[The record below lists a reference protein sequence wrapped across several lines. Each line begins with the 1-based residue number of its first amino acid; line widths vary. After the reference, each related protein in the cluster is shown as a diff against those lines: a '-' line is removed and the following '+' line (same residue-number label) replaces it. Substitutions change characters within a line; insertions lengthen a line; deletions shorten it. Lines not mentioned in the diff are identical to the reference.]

1 MKNENRVSELN
12 ELNGVFILN
21 ITTNTGMSTTIV
33 YDKRP
38 TVSILFEA
46 LCSIPLNSISSEHQ
60 EQLTLPL
67 EELLEG
73 KILQEYDVYKTI
85 TLNEV
90 EITKI

>member
-1 MKNENRVSELN
+1 MN

-21 ITTNTGMSTTIV
+21 ITTNTEVSTTIV

-46 LCSIPLNSISSEHQ
+46 LYSIPLNSISSENQ

-67 EELLEG
+67 EELLEE

-85 TLNEV
+85 ALNEV